1 MHDHLEEESIPL
13 PVEFQER
20 MQALES
26 QVRDLQ
32 LSKQRSVTLF
42 HEAPTP
48 ALLLNAAGRVED
60 ANAAA
65 CGLFGRTPEVLL
77 GKRLDQFLSPTSHG
91 ALDVL
96 LKQVSRTSLKQ
107 RGEVQLLHSDGALS
121 DLLLDVVSSQQ
132 DGKFLYFHMGL
143 TDVTS
148 YKQAH
153 QTLLD
158 GHATLAQQIE
168 GQASIVRALN
178 QELEQTSSTFI
189 QQLHL
194 PVARAMNLLGQ
205 LRHVLGE
212 PADEISHPLLKTEQ
226 AVQQVT
232 ALMASMDRYM
242 QMRSMRVHLR
252 PIDLNRVLRE
262 VVKNA
267 QPVMVDR
274 NVQLSQDTLPTVQG
288 DSQAL
293 YVILDEYVA
302 NALKFTKERE
312 LARIR
317 VLVREMASEYHIG
330 VEDNGTGFN
339 MRQKDKLF
347 RLFGRLHSSKEY
359 EGTGVG
365 LVTVRRSCERFGG
378 RVWAEGKTGQGA
390 TFWFAWPKT
399 VVLAG

>member
-1 MHDHLEEESIPL
+1 MPDHREEPTTL
-13 PVEFQER
+13 PAEVQE
-20 MQALES
+20 QLKALES

-32 LSKQRSVTLF
+32 LSSQQSVTLF

-48 ALLLNAAGRVED
+48 ALLLNAAGRIED

-65 CGLFGRTPEVLL
+65 CGLLGRTPEVLL
-77 GKRLDQFLSPTSHG
+77 GKRLDQFMPTTSHG
-91 ALDVL
+91 ALEVL
-96 LKQVSRTSLKQ
+96 LKQVARTSLKQ

-121 DLLLDVVSSQQ
+121 DLRLDIVSSRR
-132 DGKFLYFHMGL
+132 DGEFVHFHVGL
-143 TDVTS
+143 TDVTA

-158 GHATLAQQIE
+158 GNTTQAQQIE
-168 GQASIVRALN
+168 AQAAIVRALN
-178 QELEQTSSTFI
+178 QELEQTSTIFI

-194 PVARAMNLLGQ
+194 PVARAMNFLGQ
-205 LRHVLGE
+205 LRHVVGGA
-212 PADEISHPLLKTEQ
+212 PDEISAPLLKAEQ

-242 QMRSMRVHLR
+242 QMRSMRVRLR
-252 PIDLNRVLRE
+252 QVDLNRVLGE
-262 VVKNA
+262 VLNNA
-267 QPVMVDR
+267 QAVMADR
-274 NVQLSQDTLPTVQG
+274 NVQLSQDILPTVQG

-293 YVILDEYVA
+293 YLILDEYVA
-302 NALKFTKERE
+302 NALKFTKGRE
-312 LARIR
+312 NARIH

-339 MRQKDKLF
+339 IRQKDKLF
-347 RLFGRLHSSKEY
+347 RLFGRLHSSKDY
-359 EGTGVG
+359 EGTGIG
-365 LVTVRRSCERFGG
+365 LVTVRRCCERFGG
-378 RVWAEGKTGQGA
+378 RAWAEGRLGQGA